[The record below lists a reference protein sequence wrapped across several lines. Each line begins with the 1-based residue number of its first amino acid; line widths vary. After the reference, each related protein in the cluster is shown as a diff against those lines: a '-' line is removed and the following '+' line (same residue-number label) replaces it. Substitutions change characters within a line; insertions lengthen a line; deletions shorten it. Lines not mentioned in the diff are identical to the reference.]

1 MQINISF
8 FEYYGKKITRGLN
21 ETQLFLIHI
30 AYFLDSKIFTLERAL
45 ARLNNLRKFGDKYF
59 EPKNHS
65 AKFKNTH
72 RKQNILD
79 VFDGIA
85 QSCENQTKTFNVL
98 TLLKVIQ
105 LFYNVSKKQSIKIFI
120 NSFKESIIYAY
131 QHYDEVG
138 KLYYLVKE
146 LSNTV
151 LYEKS
156 YNDFDYTEDFI
167 ESYNFRDFA
176 AAFKKVFPTE
186 PNIENEFLK
195 VFSEFKK

>member
-1 MQINISF
+1 MEINISY
-8 FEYYGKKITRGLN
+8 FEYYGNKITRGLN
-21 ETQLFLIHI
+21 ETQLFLIRI

-65 AKFKNTH
+65 SKFKNTH
-72 RKQNILD
+72 RKQNILY
-79 VFDGIA
+79 VFDSLTPTA
-85 QSCENQTKTFNVL
+85 ENQTKTFNVL

-105 LFYNVSKKQSIKIFI
+105 LFYNVSKKQTIKIFI
-120 NSFKESIIYAY
+120 NLFKKPLIYAY

-138 KLYYLVKE
+138 NLYFEFIQLD
-146 LSNTV
+146 NTV

-167 ESYNFRDFA
+167 ESYNFQNFA

-186 PNIENEFLK
+186 PNVENEFLK
-195 VFSEFKK
+195 VFSDFKN